1 MKAFTIL
8 MEEGGRHFKCFV
20 QKIDGKSED
29 IYIVNFT
36 DSILIR
42 KYCAKKTIFYID
54 RNERAEDKLN
64 SGGEGSGL
72 WHGVWEAILGEGRMR
87 G

>member
-1 MKAFTIL
+1 MKAFTIML
-8 MEEGGRHFKCFV
+8 EEGGRHFKCFV

-54 RNERAEDKLN
+54 RNERAEGLIRAGKVAAC
-64 SGGEGSGL
+64 GMGCGRPYRGRGE
-72 WHGVWEAILGEGRMR
+72 
-87 G
+87 